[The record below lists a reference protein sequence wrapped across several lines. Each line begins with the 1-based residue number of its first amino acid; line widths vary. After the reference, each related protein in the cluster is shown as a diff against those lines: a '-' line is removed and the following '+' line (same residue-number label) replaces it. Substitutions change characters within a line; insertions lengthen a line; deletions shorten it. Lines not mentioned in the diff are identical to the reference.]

1 MFDLPQL
8 YNWRANIVKDFIHR
22 QNMHLM
28 MELDYLFLRR
38 PLGISLLGNRNKL
51 YLKLLKQCKKHYK
64 EYLKFTQKH
73 RFNREIFKMSIF
85 KTRAIISRT
94 KIIKTSQ

>member
-38 PLGISLLGNRNKL
+38 PLGIALLGNRNKL